1 MAETLEGDVNL
12 TPQLQ
17 LAIRMLQGNH
27 RELIEWIQ
35 EALRGNPALR
45 WRQPATVTGV
55 DAEVRLGEAG
65 ELSLRLADEGELS
78 VSTSAD
84 ESERRR
90 AEWLV
95 SAAARRRRSIERL
108 LLALMAHQRA
118 FLSGQEGAPEEV
130 SHRLLAAELGYHAS
144 TIERL
149 LQGKRLRILRPGEP
163 PVEIEVASLASA
175 AAA

>member
-1 MAETLEGDVNL
+1 MAESFEGDVNL

-27 RELIEWIQ
+27 REMLEWIQ
-35 EALRGNPALR
+35 EALCSNPALR
-45 WRQPATVTGV
+45 WRQPVTVTTA
-55 DAEVRLGEAG
+55 DAEVRVGEAG
-65 ELSLRLADEGELS
+65 ELSLTLADEGELS
-78 VSTSAD
+78 VSASAD
-84 ESERRR
+84 DSESRT

-118 FLSGQEGAPEEV
+118 FLSGQEAAPEKL
-130 SHRLLAAELGYHAS
+130 SHRVLAAELGYHTS

-149 LQGKRLRILRPGEP
+149 LQGKSLRILRPDTSPIE
-163 PVEIEVASLASA
+163 VEIGSLAASTK
-175 AAA
+175 